1 MSDRIRLDLALETRG
16 LLPSRARARDAILR
30 GTVTVN
36 GVTAA
41 KPNQMVGRDDVIGI
55 DDPAANYVSRAA
67 LKLIAG
73 LDAGGISADGKVC
86 LDLGA
91 STGGFTQVL
100 MERGARR
107 IYAVDVGHDQL
118 SERLRG
124 SDRVVSLEGVNGR
137 DLDRN
142 TISEPIEVLVSDLS
156 FVSVTKVIEA
166 PLELCAPDA
175 EAVILIKPQFEVG
188 RERVGRGGIVTDEA
202 AIQDAVDDV
211 VAFMVARGWSLRT
224 KVPSPIYGGDGNR
237 ETVAVFSR
245 EQAAAPY

>member
-1 MSDRIRLDLALETRG
+1 MSDRIRLDQAIEARG
-16 LLPSRARARDAILR
+16 LLPSRARARDAVLR

-36 GVTAA
+36 GAVAIKA
-41 KPNQMVGRDDVIGI
+41 HQMVGKDDVIAL

-73 LDAGGISADGKVC
+73 LDAGGISAEGKVC

-100 MERGARR
+100 MERGAKR

-118 SERLRG
+118 SDRLKG

-137 DLDRN
+137 DLDRE
-142 TISEPIEVLVSDLS
+142 TIPEAIELLVSDLS
-156 FVSVTKVIEA
+156 FVSVTKVIDA
-166 PLELCAPDA
+166 PLGLCAKRA

-188 RERVGRGGIVTDEA
+188 RDNVGRGGIVTDEA
-202 AIQDAVDDV
+202 AIAAAVADV
-211 VAFMVARGWSLRT
+211 IAFMAERGWALRT
-224 KVPSPIYGGDGNR
+224 SVPSPIYGGDGNR
-237 ETVAVFSR
+237 ETVAVFAR
-245 EQAAAPY
+245 D

>member
-1 MSDRIRLDLALETRG
+1 MSDRIRLDQAIEARG
-16 LLPSRARARDAILR
+16 LLPSRARARDAVLR

-36 GVTAA
+36 GITAQ
-41 KPNQMVGRDDVIGI
+41 KPHQMVARDDVIAL
-55 DDPAANYVSRAA
+55 DDPAAKYVSRAA

-73 LDAGGISADGKVC
+73 LDAGGISAEGKVC

-137 DLDRN
+137 DLDRGM
-142 TISEPIEVLVSDLS
+142 IPEAIELLVSDLS
-156 FVSVTKVIEA
+156 FVSVTKVIEPA
-166 PLELCAPDA
+166 LGLCTARA

-188 RERVGRGGIVTDEA
+188 RDKVGRGGIVTDVA
-202 AIQDAVDDV
+202 AIEGAVEAV
-211 VAFMVARGWSLRT
+211 VDFMGEHGWQLRT

-237 ETVAVFSR
+237 ETVAVFHR
-245 EQAAAPY
+245 K

>member
-1 MSDRIRLDLALETRG
+1 MSDRIRLDQAIEARG
-16 LLPSRARARDAILR
+16 LLPSRARARDAVLR

-36 GVTAA
+36 GVTAVKA
-41 KPNQMVGRDDVIGI
+41 HQMVGKDDVIAL
-55 DDPAANYVSRAA
+55 DDPAAKYVSRAA

-100 MERGARR
+100 IERRARR

-118 SERLRG
+118 SDRLKG
-124 SDRVVSLEGVNGR
+124 SDRVVSFEGVNGR
-137 DLDRN
+137 DLDRAM
-142 TISEPIEVLVSDLS
+142 IPEPIELLVSDLS

-166 PLELCAPDA
+166 PLGLCAPGA

-188 RERVGRGGIVTDEA
+188 RDNVGRGGIVTDEA
-202 AIQDAVDDV
+202 AISSAVANV
-211 VAFMVARGWSLRT
+211 IAFMAERGWALRT
-224 KVPSPIYGGDGNR
+224 SVPSPIYGGDGNR

-245 EQAAAPY
+245 G